1 MRILHGKI
9 DIKRRPEDQ
18 TQFVYAF
25 QTIEDLVHNI
35 PMYVSYVQT
44 IVTNAPINV
53 ID

>member
-25 QTIEDLVHNI
+25 KTAKDENKTGSETD
-35 PMYVSYVQT
+35 
-44 IVTNAPINV
+44 
-53 ID
+53 